1 MLVVISPAKTLD
13 FETPAAVPFTTM
25 PVSLNRSEQ
34 IVKVLKKKKVAD
46 LMQLMSISK
55 DLATLNVDRFKSWN
69 KDFENDVTKPA
80 LMAFKGEVYIG
91 MNASNLSEEDL
102 AFAQKKLRILSGLHG
117 MLLPLDALK
126 PYRLEMGTS
135 IEIGKHKN
143 LYAFWKDE
151 VTKRLNAEFDSNDS
165 KVLINLASEEYFK
178 VIDTKKLKANIVT
191 CQFKDFKNGEYKML
205 SFFAKKA
212 RGLMARYII
221 TNKIETVENLKS
233 FDAEGYYYSE
243 KGSTENSLLFLR
255 D

>member
-69 KDFENDVTKPA
+69 KDFENDATKAA

-91 MNASNLSEEDL
+91 MDATTMCYEDL
-102 AFAQKKLRILSGLHG
+102 EFAQKKLRILSGLHG
-117 MLLPLDALK
+117 MLMPLDALK

-151 VTKRLNAEFDSNDS
+151 VTKRLNAEFEPSDSR
-165 KVLINLASEEYFK
+165 VLINLASEEYFK
-178 VIDTKKLKANIVT
+178 VIDTKKLKATVVT
-191 CQFKDFKNGEYKML
+191 CQFKDFKNGDYKML

-221 TNKIETVENLKS
+221 TNKIETVESLKS
-233 FDAEGYYYSE
+233 FDKEGYYYSE
-243 KGSTENSLLFLR
+243 KGSTDNSFLFLR